1 MPSMKSVQYIIT
13 IMWSTIIQRTGKS
26 NHNSTSKV
34 GKMIAIFAVGAKEC
48 YMCGSYDMADRP
60 CSSFGAFGHRAEVR
74 PCTNLTWHGKE
85 IYPPRY
91 YSDDDGFYC
100 VKVSI
105 INQKL
110 LTEPSYSN
118 ESWMDFKLFLT

>member
-1 MPSMKSVQYIIT
+1 MFNTLSQLYGQLQSTELVSRIT
-13 IMWSTIIQRTGKS
+13 AVPFMSE
-26 NHNSTSKV
+26 
-34 GKMIAIFAVGAKEC
+34 KMIANFAVGAKEC

-60 CSSFGAFGHRAEVR
+60 CSSFGAFGHRAEIR

-85 IYPPRY
+85 IYPSRY

-105 INQKL
+105 I
-110 LTEPSYSN
+110 
-118 ESWMDFKLFLT
+118 

>member
-1 MPSMKSVQYIIT
+1 
-13 IMWSTIIQRTGKS
+13 
-26 NHNSTSKV
+26 
-34 GKMIAIFAVGAKEC
+34 MIAMFAVGAKEC

-60 CSSFGAFGHRAEVR
+60 CSSFGAFGHRAEIR

-85 IYPPRY
+85 IYPSRY

-105 INQKL
+105 
-110 LTEPSYSN
+110 
-118 ESWMDFKLFLT
+118 M